1 VKRPGAILLLL
12 MLLGSLGGCSYVGIG
27 YIGPPMAPTLD
38 IPLNVTDLRAM
49 EYGDKIQV
57 AFTISDLTTEGL
69 KLTSLRSVDL
79 FAGTTSPPID
89 TQNAMHYNVP
99 ASVPGPVT
107 YDEIPVQAWIGKNII
122 LGVHATGPKKKTSGW
137 SNFVQMTVGPP
148 LQAPTMLAARNLKDG
163 VGLTWQG
170 TGSKFRVLRAAGDGP
185 LERLADVEKPEYLD
199 GSAQF
204 GTKYQYRVLALS
216 SDTYMSIVSEPPA
229 GITPKDTFPPDVP
242 TGVTAAP
249 GANTIEVAWDRN
261 TEADFKGYNV
271 FRSVDGGPFQKVSTD
286 LIETPI
292 YSDNKV
298 ELGKT
303 YRYEISAVDLLGN
316 ESAHSAPPAT
326 TALP

>member
-1 VKRPGAILLLL
+1 
-12 MLLGSLGGCSYVGIG
+12 MLLGSLGGCGYVGIG

-38 IPLNVTDLRAM
+38 IAQNVTDLRAV

-57 AFTISDLTTEGL
+57 TFTIADLTTEGL

-79 FAGTTSPPID
+79 FAGTTSPPAD
-89 TQNAMHYNVP
+89 MHYNVP
-99 ASVPGPVT
+99 ASVPGPVA
-107 YDEIPVQAWIGKNII
+107 YDEIPVQAWIGKNIV

-148 LQAPTMLAARNLKDG
+148 LQPPTMLDAKNLKDG
-163 VGLTWQG
+163 VGLTWKG
-170 TGSKFRVLRAAGDGP
+170 NGSKFRVLRAAGDGP

-204 GTKYQYRVLALS
+204 GTKYRYRVLALS
-216 SDTYMSIVSEPPA
+216 SDTYMSVASDPA
-229 GITPKDTFPPDVP
+229 PMTPKDEFPPDVP
-242 TGVTAAP
+242 TGVTA
-249 GANTIEVAWDRN
+249 GAGVNTIEVAWDRN

-271 FRSVDGGPFQKVSTD
+271 FRSVDGGPFEKVNAD

-292 YSDNKV
+292 YSDSKV
-298 ELGKT
+298 ESGKT
-303 YRYEISAVDLLGN
+303 YRYEVSAVDLLGN

-326 TALP
+326 AALP